1 MKILLFIV
9 FACVLSCP
17 LFSQDNNTYIFQ
29 PEEIH
34 ELTDVD
40 LAKVVELKA
49 VVTKIGQMHEA
60 FTENPKVLATALR
73 LDADI
78 PGIFRQYIL
87 TEEESTKATLELQLL
102 ELY

>member
-9 FACVLSCP
+9 FACILSCP

-34 ELTDVD
+34 ELTDAD
-40 LAKVVELKA
+40 LAKVVDQKTI
-49 VVTKIGQMHEA
+49 VPKIGQMHEA
-60 FTENPKVLATALR
+60 FTENPKVLAEGIRSNAL
-73 LDADI
+73 I